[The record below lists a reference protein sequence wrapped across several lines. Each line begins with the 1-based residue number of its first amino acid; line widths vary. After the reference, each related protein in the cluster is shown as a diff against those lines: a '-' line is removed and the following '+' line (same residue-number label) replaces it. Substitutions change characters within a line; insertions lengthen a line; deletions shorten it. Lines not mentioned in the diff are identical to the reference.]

1 MVILVIGAAGRTG
14 RQIVEQALGHG
25 HTVRAM
31 VRSTVLG
38 LEHDRLEV
46 LKGDALD
53 FDAVSAAVDGVDGV
67 AFAVGSGGG
76 RDIRVYSEGVANVL
90 HAMAAHDVVSLVAVS
105 AAGAFDRKAPELGL
119 GFRAMMATVLKPVYD
134 DMERMEQRI
143 AASGASWTIVRPVG
157 LCDDPATGHYRVSL
171 DGSLLPKASRVSRAD
186 VAALCL
192 KALETGSFDRMT
204 LVIAD

>member
-1 MVILVIGAAGRTG
+1 MRILVVGAAGRTG

-31 VRSTVLG
+31 VRSTELG
-38 LEHDRLEV
+38 LAHDRLEV
-46 LKGDALD
+46 VKGDALD
-53 FDAVSAAVDGVDGV
+53 FDTVNAAVEGVDGV

-76 RDIRVYSEGVANVL
+76 RDIRVYSEGIANVL
-90 HAMAAHDVVSLVAVS
+90 HAMAAHDVFSLVAVS
-105 AAGAFDRKAPELGL
+105 AAGAFDRKAPELGM
-119 GFRAMMATVLKPVYD
+119 GFRAMIATVLKPVYD

-157 LCDDPATGHYRVSL
+157 LTDDPATGHYRLSL
-171 DGSLLPKASRVSRAD
+171 DGSLLRKASRVSRAD